1 MKLSKNKKIS
11 IVLPKEP
18 SSVESFAAQELKK
31 YLSRIF
37 SLECE
42 TVGDDADAAG
52 ALVIIGNPKRNKKCA
67 EYVSRQEFD
76 AAVPGPEGMFIR
88 AFDSALVL
96 AGSTGNEGEN
106 DRGTLYAVYEFL
118 ERYLGVSFAAYGKA
132 GTQSGEY
139 IPTLSEFSTDG
150 VCYVKARRDIPY
162 RAACVQYSSHG
173 EARNYKL
180 DPEFVDWLCKN
191 RYNHIYTWCGVYEN
205 FKVNGMLDAIVKR
218 GIILKVG
225 HHDALDT
232 LLPQRGNEY
241 FPEHYFETHP
251 EYYKLTESGE
261 RFELVNHWGQ
271 MILCSRN
278 DEMIA
283 QLAKNLITWFK
294 KNPHVKV
301 FALCN
306 QDGDAT
312 IPQCCCEMCRP
323 YSKIENYTYMINEV
337 AKRVRRE
344 LPDVRI
350 DFLVYSDLWSPPE
363 NVKMEANVA
372 ANESTWHSSG
382 LRTTGKPDGSCLSHT
397 FFEENL
403 LGWKKLGLKV
413 TYYDYFMGVY
423 GGRQRI
429 VPMADEIQ
437 AMFKRFEECGI
448 DGTESQIE
456 VYNLWNNIFNHYTFG
471 RTGYDTSLSMEDNLL
486 RFTRLFGE
494 GAPLVADVV
503 RHLEDTLD
511 GQCEIMEAGRYL
523 MENINKDMVYD
534 LFERALAQTKEP
546 TCRNNIRLFRMA
558 VRYSDL
564 DSRVPDSKHYRMLK
578 HYDIEGRGELLYMRD
593 NFESYLSLDGFG
605 IDIPVDA
612 EYDEPFTPDKW
623 YIFD

>member
-1 MKLSKNKKIS
+1 
-11 IVLPKEP
+11 
-18 SSVESFAAQELKK
+18 
-31 YLSRIF
+31 
-37 SLECE
+37 
-42 TVGDDADAAG
+42 
-52 ALVIIGNPKRNKKCA
+52 
-67 EYVSRQEFD
+67 
-76 AAVPGPEGMFIR
+76 
-88 AFDSALVL
+88 
-96 AGSTGNEGEN
+96 
-106 DRGTLYAVYEFL
+106 
-118 ERYLGVSFAAYGKA
+118 
-132 GTQSGEY
+132 
-139 IPTLSEFSTDG
+139 
-150 VCYVKARRDIPY
+150 
-162 RAACVQYSSHG
+162 
-173 EARNYKL
+173 
-180 DPEFVDWLCKN
+180 
-191 RYNHIYTWCGVYEN
+191 
-205 FKVNGMLDAIVKR
+205 
-218 GIILKVG
+218 
-225 HHDALDT
+225 
-232 LLPQRGNEY
+232 
-241 FPEHYFETHP
+241 
-251 EYYKLTESGE
+251 
-261 RFELVNHWGQ
+261 
-271 MILCSRN
+271 
-278 DEMIA
+278 
-283 QLAKNLITWFK
+283 
-294 KNPHVKV
+294 
-301 FALCN
+301 
-306 QDGDAT
+306 
-312 IPQCCCEMCRP
+312 
-323 YSKIENYTYMINEV
+323 MINEV

-429 VPMADEIQ
+429 VPMTDEIQ